1 MNVDD
6 IQFAVDVVLSGGWGD
21 RRDWFTFAASHP
33 GCVPFVAELDGEIV
47 GAAVATINGNAGWVG
62 TVFVAVAARGRGI
75 GGALTDATIEAL
87 EDAGCRTLVLV
98 ATDEGRP
105 IYERRGFELDTT
117 YHFVEAAGTR
127 TGGGRLRPFRA
138 DDLGSMAELD
148 RLATGEDREHLLRA
162 FASETSAWC
171 LSDDDRLRGFVVRA
185 PWGGGATVAPDL
197 EDGLT
202 ILEARRARIPPEKTV
217 RAGLLAAN
225 GEGLDRLRTLG
236 WSEGR
241 KPPRLIRGEPLDW
254 RPEWLWG
261 QFNFAMG

>member
-1 MNVDD
+1 
-6 IQFAVDVVLSGGWGD
+6 
-21 RRDWFTFAASHP
+21 
-33 GCVPFVAELDGEIV
+33 VAELDGGIV

-62 TVFVAVAARGRGI
+62 TVFVTGDARGRGI

-105 IYERRGFELDTT
+105 LYERRGFEPDTT
-117 YHFVEAAGTR
+117 YHFVEAQGTE

-138 DDLGSMAELD
+138 DDLGPMAELD

-171 LSDDDRLRGFVVRA
+171 LSDHDRLRGFVVRA

-197 EDGLT
+197 EDGLA
-202 ILEARRARIPPEKTV
+202 ILEARRARVPPEKTV

-225 GEGLDRLRTLG
+225 REGLERLRTLG